1 MARKILNEFRTEYVQ
16 VLDENGNADEKL
28 MPDISDNE
36 IKKMHELMVLARS
49 FDQKAFN
56 MQRQGRLGTYIQ
68 IKGQEACQ
76 VGSALALKN
85 EDWVFP
91 IYRDSGLLIA
101 RNHPIVQILQYWKG
115 DERSMKSP
123 EGINNFPISIPVGT
137 HIPHA
142 VGAAFASK
150 LLGKKEVALV
160 SFGDGATSK
169 GDFHEGLN
177 FAGVFKAPVI
187 FLCQNNQ
194 FAISVPLKKQTASET
209 IAQKAVAYGIE
220 GVQVDGNDVF
230 GVYKIVKDAVE
241 KARKGGGATLVECY
255 TYRMADHSTSDDSAR
270 YRSKSEQES
279 WSKKDPVER
288 LEKFMFKKG
297 LLNESEK
304 QRILKEAQKK
314 IEEAVE
320 EFGKVPQQDKDDM
333 FRFVF
338 GNMTERQIEELEELK
353 RLDSWNNNNKIISK

>member
-1 MARKILNEFRTEYVQ
+1 
-16 VLDENGNADEKL
+16 
-28 MPDISDNE
+28 
-36 IKKMHELMVLARS
+36 
-49 FDQKAFN
+49 
-56 MQRQGRLGTYIQ
+56 
-68 IKGQEACQ
+68 
-76 VGSALALKN
+76 
-85 EDWVFP
+85 
-91 IYRDSGLLIA
+91 
-101 RNHPIVQILQYWKG
+101 
-115 DERSMKSP
+115 
-123 EGINNFPISIPVGT
+123 
-137 HIPHA
+137 
-142 VGAAFASK
+142 
-150 LLGKKEVALV
+150 
-160 SFGDGATSK
+160 
-169 GDFHEGLN
+169 LN

-314 IEEAVE
+314 IDEAVE

>member
-1 MARKILNEFRTEYVQ
+1 MELLVSDEEIIGFYLQMLLIRAFDRKC
-16 VLDENGNADEKL
+16 
-28 MPDISDNE
+28 
-36 IKKMHELMVLARS
+36 LA
-49 FDQKAFN
+49 

-76 VGSALALKN
+76 IGSALALKD

-177 FAGVFKAPVI
+177 FAGVFKTPVI

-194 FAISVPLKKQTASET
+194 FAISIPLKKQTASET

-241 KARKGGGATLVECY
+241 KARKGGGAALVECY

-270 YRSKSEQES
+270 YRSKEEQEE
-279 WSKKDPVER
+279 WGKKDPIER
-288 LEKFMFKKG
+288 LEKFMFRKG

-304 QRILKEAQKK
+304 QKILEESQKK
-314 IEEAVE
+314 IEKAVD

-338 GNMTERQIEELEELK
+338 RNMTERQIEELEELK
-353 RLDSWNNNNKIISK
+353 KIE